1 MSAEYFVYTFLPVFF
16 GFLFGSCIGSG
27 YLCYIM
33 RRKTGESW
41 MRGRSH
47 CDSCGHTLH
56 LLDLIP
62 VISYLAS
69 GGRCPLLQGEDS
81 THLLH
86 HGAHLRCVHG
96 GLYLG
101 AHEVGAEAPAQQSF
115 AVGGIS
121 HSDCLCRRA
130 RHPRRT
136 TGARH

>member
-69 GGRCPLLQGEDS
+69 GGRCRYCRAKIPPI
-81 THLLH
+81 
-86 HGAHLRCVHG
+86 CW
-96 GLYLG
+96 
-101 AHEVGAEAPAQQSF
+101 QQ
-115 AVGGIS
+115 
-121 HSDCLCRRA
+121 
-130 RHPRRT
+130 T
-136 TGARH
+136 